1 MQSLKTAMMTSISE
15 VLETMFFMSLD
26 FDIHATLENS
36 DIMHNDLSM
45 ACRLNF
51 TGPFSGCLLIIVPK
65 DLLAHMTESFMGL
78 EQDKITAQHRE
89 GTIKELANMIAGNTF
104 STLNN
109 QIEFKLAI
117 PELIDT
123 RTVSDQYLPTKERD
137 VEIITET
144 TGGLW
149 GAKII
154 LNDVHPND

>member
-1 MQSLKTAMMTSISE
+1 MQNLKTAMMTSISE

-36 DIMHNDLSM
+36 NILQNDLSM
-45 ACRLNF
+45 ACRLEF
-51 TGPFSGCLLIIVPK
+51 AGPFSGCLLIIVPK
-65 DLLAHMTESFMGL
+65 NLLSLMTESFTGL
-78 EQDKITAQHRE
+78 EQDKITAQHTE

-104 STLNN
+104 STLDN

-123 RTVSDQYLPTKERD
+123 RTISDQYLITNERD

-144 TGGLW
+144 TDGFL

-154 LNDVHPND
+154 LNGA